1 MKLFNYIALIVGLCL
16 GNITMSFAQTSPN
29 SKKESIQALNAF
41 VLYVNEVNNY
51 LPIINSLMVDYN
63 MKLNQYVD
71 LPSQT
76 SSSFSNALF
85 PNNLFDEV
93 IFHNSPNELYKKA
106 MDLSRVLPEGEK
118 SKIVGIAK
126 VYQEN
131 TSYINV
137 ARFEVEN
144 LLNKLDLTKRE
155 DQVKVYEKMET
166 VAKAF
171 KDAKKLQYE
180 LEYQLK
186 TSFKNIAGQLSS
198 NNQLMK
204 SLDDLYQLSR
214 LAIEAVYEGN
224 NVELPGIS
232 ESLGKTMDQYTA
244 VKMDEY
250 NGTFWMNSTTQGKLK
265 SIKNKTSDIIAEVKR
280 YLNYEF
286 VPERYKLYGRS
297 YYFYNHSLLLKL
309 NRFGMGIA
317 AEINEIY
324 TVNRQ
329 DRLYYFELPY
339 DFKVIY
345 PRILREEVFLPSA
358 NTFLPELPQV
368 VQGRKVVKSEKKIRA
383 DKLEIEFEVFDH
395 KIIDNDI
402 VSILFNDEWIL
413 EKFVTTEKKHK
424 FKIKLNPNGVNYLML
439 HADDVGKRPPATI
452 TLAYTIQGNR
462 ITYVMNADL
471 NTSEVIEIR
480 LEK

>member
-1 MKLFNYIALIVGLCL
+1 M
-16 GNITMSFAQTSPN
+16 
-29 SKKESIQALNAF
+29 
-41 VLYVNEVNNY
+41 
-51 LPIINSLMVDYN
+51 
-63 MKLNQYVD
+63 
-71 LPSQT
+71 
-76 SSSFSNALF
+76 
-85 PNNLFDEV
+85 
-93 IFHNSPNELYKKA
+93 
-106 MDLSRVLPEGEK
+106 
-118 SKIVGIAK
+118 
-126 VYQEN
+126 
-131 TSYINV
+131 
-137 ARFEVEN
+137 
-144 LLNKLDLTKRE
+144 
-155 DQVKVYEKMET
+155 
-166 VAKAF
+166 
-171 KDAKKLQYE
+171 QYE

-345 PRILREEVFLPSA
+345 PRILREEVFYLR
-358 NTFLPELPQV
+358 Q
-368 VQGRKVVKSEKKIRA
+368 
-383 DKLEIEFEVFDH
+383 
-395 KIIDNDI
+395 
-402 VSILFNDEWIL
+402 ILF
-413 EKFVTTEKKHK
+413 T
-424 FKIKLNPNGVNYLML
+424 
-439 HADDVGKRPPATI
+439 
-452 TLAYTIQGNR
+452 
-462 ITYVMNADL
+462 
-471 NTSEVIEIR
+471 
-480 LEK
+480 